1 MITLI
6 DSMKGQPEFFIFS
19 VHAAFAWEITRCILL
34 KHYRIFSNFFLD
46 LFGKYPSPEELQGVV
61 YDRAC
66 DFHPFLI
73 RLAEEGNEEASRYLQ
88 LFFMVDIFH
97 VN

>member
-1 MITLI
+1 MIKTLI
-6 DSMKGQPEFFIFS
+6 DSKKAGIFFPRPCGIRLGNYEMYTAEALSDIF
-19 VHAAFAWEITRCILL
+19 
-34 KHYRIFSNFFLD
+34 KFFLD
-46 LFGKYPSPEELQGVV
+46 LFGKYPSPEELQEVV
-61 YDRAC
+61 YDCAC

-73 RLAEEGNEEASRYLQ
+73 LLAEEGNEEASRYLQ